1 MKKMFIPIILTV
13 LLGISVVSAVTPVE
27 KKANLPAHQRESI
40 MSMPYFLLKINFC
53 LGFLDSSGNA
63 HCASETVGVCN
74 TCSTTYSFS
83 SCTTTCQNAWLP
95 DTDTT
100 TSDTVWHGFVLMF
113 WMKDS
118 SNSYEVSDTHYVNT
132 PGWNV
137 VIPCER
143 CTVCA
148 SCSTIAGVHVWFNNF
163 ANVKKRDGTVFTVDS
178 GDSMFVKV
186 YVVDT
191 MFESYTTY
199 QDSGVYY
206 LDSVLTP
213 TSSMVEWKVVLID
226 TSVLKT
232 TEPYFVIPEKP
243 YLGQNTPN
251 PFNTSTSI
259 EYSVP
264 GECRVRLLVTD
275 IVGRRVK
282 ILADGFRE
290 RGRYKVVWDGT
301 DDAGKPVPS
310 GVYFYKFIVNGQLL
324 DKKKMTFIK

>member
-1 MKKMFIPIILTV
+1 M
-13 LLGISVVSAVTPVE
+13 
-27 KKANLPAHQRESI
+27 
-40 MSMPYFLLKINFC
+40 
-53 LGFLDSSGNA
+53 
-63 HCASETVGVCN
+63 
-74 TCSTTYSFS
+74 
-83 SCTTTCQNAWLP
+83 P

-118 SNSYEVSDTHYVNT
+118 SNSYAVSDTHYVNT
-132 PGWNV
+132 PGWTY
-137 VIPCER
+137 VIPCVQ

-148 SCSTIAGVHVWFNNF
+148 SCSTIAGVHVWVNNF
-163 ANVKKRDGTVFTVDS
+163 MNVKDTAGNPITVAS

-213 TSSMVEWKVVLID
+213 TSSNVEWKVVLID

-232 TEPYFVIPEKP
+232 TEPYFVIPERP

-301 DDAGKPVPS
+301 DDAGKPVSS